1 MLVAGDRHGVLE
13 QPEERHGGGDGVKNV
28 DAVGGDEI
36 DLFDR
41 KIVDNVAERGRG
53 EVFVDEVRGVAVVA
67 GLDVESANV
76 SGSSTW

>member
-1 MLVAGDRHGVLE
+1 LE
-13 QPEERHGGGDGVKNV
+13 QPEERHSGGNGVEHV
-28 DAVGGDEI
+28 DAVRGDEI

-41 KIVDNVAERGRG
+41 EIVDNVAEGGRG

-76 SGSSTW
+76 SGSST